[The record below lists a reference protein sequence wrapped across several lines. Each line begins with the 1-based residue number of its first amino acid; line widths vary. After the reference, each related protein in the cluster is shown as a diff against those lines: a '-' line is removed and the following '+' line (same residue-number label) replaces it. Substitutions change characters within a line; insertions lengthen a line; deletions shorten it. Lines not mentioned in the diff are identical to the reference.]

1 MKLRIDKSITEEEL
15 VKACKKRDQKAQ
27 RTLYQEYCDGML
39 GLCIRYVND
48 RFEAEDIMIKGF
60 VKAFE
65 KIDQYQGDG
74 PFEGWLRK
82 IMVNEALGFIRMRK
96 NLLMSVEIEKAER
109 EPDYQALQVD
119 LEAADLLAMIN
130 SLPYGYRTV
139 FNLYAIEGYTH
150 KEIAEMMGISENTSK
165 SQLSRARAHLQKYL
179 IMQENQ
185 LNKKLHGNE
194 KT

>member
-1 MKLRIDKSITEEEL
+1 MKLRINKSITEEEL

-48 RFEAEDIMIKGF
+48 RFEAEEIMIKGF

-185 LNKKLHGNE
+185 LNKRFGNE

>member
-1 MKLRIDKSITEEEL
+1 MKLRINKSITEEEL

-48 RFEAEDIMIKGF
+48 RFEAEEIMIKGF

-65 KIDQYQGDG
+65 KIDQFQGDG
-74 PFEGWLRK
+74 SFEGWLRK
-82 IMVNEALGFIRMRK
+82 IMVNEALGFIRIQK
-96 NLLMSVEIEKAER
+96 NLLMSVEIEEAER
-109 EPDYQALQVD
+109 EPDYQALQVE
-119 LEAADLLAMIN
+119 LEVADLLAMIN
-130 SLPYGYRTV
+130 NLPYGYRTV

-185 LNKKLHGNE
+185 LNKRFGNE